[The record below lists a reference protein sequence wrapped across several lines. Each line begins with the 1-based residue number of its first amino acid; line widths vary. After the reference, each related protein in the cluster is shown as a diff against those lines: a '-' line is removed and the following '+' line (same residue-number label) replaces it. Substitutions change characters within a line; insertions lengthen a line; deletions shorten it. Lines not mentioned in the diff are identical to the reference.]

1 MIILYMIIVG
11 FAILAAGISGIAT
24 SKNFLVIMFSIE
36 LIIIAASLIGLTL
49 YSSYGGDIILLL
61 ISIWSIASVELIAAI
76 ALYRYLVKS
85 GNGLDVSKLSKYK
98 G

>member
-1 MIILYMIIVG
+1 MMIIG
-11 FAILAAGISGIAT
+11 FAIFAIGVSGIAT

-36 LIIIAASLIGLTL
+36 LVIIAASLIGLAL
-49 YSSYGGDIILLL
+49 YSSYNGDIILLL
-61 ISIWSIASVELIAAI
+61 ISIWSIAAVELVAAI